1 METNMKEMKALIN
14 KTNDWVREKYIPHF
28 ESNEEMVNN
37 ALEVAAV
44 MNMNDCLTNYLED
57 IIYQVE
63 NSLLDKEDYEATF
76 EGITSQQFYDYFEKY
91 NHTLA
96 DVYSSWVSAPEL
108 NSDLLGLQGWGAQF
122 EAICEE
128 IKHYFIDNNLEK
140 EDKEND

>member
-1 METNMKEMKALIN
+1 METNMKEMKELIG
-14 KTNDWVREKYIPHF
+14 KINDWVWEKYIPHF
-28 ESNEEMVNN
+28 KSNEEMANN
-37 ALEVAAV
+37 ALEIAAV
-44 MNMNDCLTNYLED
+44 MNMNDCFTNHLKE

-63 NSLLDKEDYEATF
+63 NSLLDEEDYEASF
-76 EGITSQQFYDYFEKY
+76 EGITPREFYDYFEKY

-128 IKHYFIDNNLEK
+128 IKYYFVDNNLKK
-140 EDKEND
+140 EDK

>member
-1 METNMKEMKALIN
+1 METNMKEMKELIN
-14 KTNDWVREKYIPHF
+14 KINDWVWEKYIPHF
-28 ESNEEMVNN
+28 ESNEEMANN

-44 MNMNDCLTNYLED
+44 MNMNDCLVNYLREN
-57 IIYQVE
+57 IYQVE
-63 NSLLDKEDYEATF
+63 NSLLDEEDYEATF

-96 DVYSSWVSAPEL
+96 DIYSSWVSAPEL

-128 IKHYFIDNNLEK
+128 IKYWFIDNNLEK
-140 EDKEND
+140 EDKQND